1 MTRARSRA
9 NLNYMLDSQRTIG
22 ATEIV
27 GTAPIQASFDVAA
40 VHPRLYHHL
49 VATLFLAMAALAAA
63 WLFLFT

>member
-1 MTRARSRA
+1 MTGAGSRA
-9 NLNYMLDSQRTIG
+9 NLNYMLEIQRTIG

-27 GTAPIQASFDVAA
+27 GTAPIQEPLDGAT

-49 VATLFLAMAALAAA
+49 VATLFLAVAALVTA